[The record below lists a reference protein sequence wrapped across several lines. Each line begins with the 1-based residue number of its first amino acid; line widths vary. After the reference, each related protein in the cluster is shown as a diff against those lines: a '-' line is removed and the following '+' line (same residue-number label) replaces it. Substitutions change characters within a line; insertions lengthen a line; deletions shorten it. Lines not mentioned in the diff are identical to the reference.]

1 MTHTA
6 IDTPPTTV
14 PDAPL
19 LRVCACVSIAPMS
32 AAALANVVTQALSI
46 AQLGS
51 AVWRTMEEA
60 ECALRAFSTAQGWCL
75 ATRKCKKH
83 HYKLRDA
90 QGEERPGEL
99 ELQKVWICSRGHHR
113 QANQPHTCSDGS
125 AAAVA
130 KAAAAES
137 ADGPAHAA
145 TSGQSCDTI
154 NSSGELAAPSSN
166 FPRLPAS
173 SKTGCPVSVSVV
185 MLRKAAP
192 ENGSSWTEQ
201 DSPCSGYKLATPA
214 KLLLPCQHNHSSSLR
229 TTYALTESVAH
240 IPDAVRQ
247 EVKEL
252 VLANFPS
259 YRIRNYIC
267 GKHDMPP
274 LVPAVWTSLIR
285 AIKTELGIYDSGRDL
300 QALIARLTKERN
312 EGGAVFDLTVDGDL
326 TVSAIFFMSRAM
338 VSSFHRCAQFVVM
351 DSTCKTNRF
360 GMSLLIICG
369 VDEHR
374 HIALYATALM
384 KDETQ
389 PAFEYV
395 LKQLRRAVGMEAWM
409 RMTCAATDGC
419 AAMTAALA
427 KEAPHTTQQRCVWHL
442 QQNIIKHTGGG
453 GHQLIVRAWY
463 ACVYAKSLSE
473 FEAQWTAL
481 LREKMSEKCSEY
493 LTKYIHPLRTK
504 WAVYSTGHL
513 TNFGSHSTQLVES
526 LNRLLKMWDVNDRTS
541 LSRAVERICTVKE
554 EETMRRQISTMKDL
568 AVRSV
573 IAGPAGQIQ
582 THDSYKT
589 KVRKIL
595 TGAAALLCEE
605 QYDLFS
611 QYQVVEH
618 TPSQA
623 LFTLATRVYIVLAAN
638 SAAFTD
644 VFQAGQ
650 YHPRWWLQYSETMQ
664 RELLSKQF
672 WISVGQEVTSDG
684 LRRVRYDVLHGEQ
697 EEEKGQAAAA
707 STTSSEGCLLPAPMY
722 PSPSLELHPALL
734 SPQQLYHMI
743 EGECASLRQLACT
756 NPAKLSGLV
765 WTELHQAKVRITQ
778 HIDREQRMQQQ
789 LNISAAAA
797 VSGGLTSEGIP
808 LASLL
813 APVSLTQ
820 SKPGR
825 PSSKRSRAAVE
836 GVAARKVRAMLPVP
850 RQQERVGELDQEQ
863 ATAGMSYGIRVPS
876 LVSPAAVASAAA
888 TASGAAL
895 GAEDASVA
903 AAAAVSSSSAAFTAA
918 SADSMLAR
926 ASGAAA
932 AATSIAVGAEAGVV
946 AAVRVSGRGRV
957 LVLQLTSF
965 FIHWPC
971 ATCVGGAA
979 VVCVMLCAWSVVHSP
994 RCRFAKPEN
1003 SWSRRDARHP
1013 GADAFCWRH
1022 SAAGGTSSPAAANGS
1037 GDSGSLQQ
1045 LFVWLER
1052 TRGGQRVQLH
1062 DQPRHH
1068 HQL

>member
-1 MTHTA
+1 
-6 IDTPPTTV
+6 
-14 PDAPL
+14 
-19 LRVCACVSIAPMS
+19 
-32 AAALANVVTQALSI
+32 
-46 AQLGS
+46 
-51 AVWRTMEEA
+51 
-60 ECALRAFSTAQGWCL
+60 
-75 ATRKCKKH
+75 
-83 HYKLRDA
+83 
-90 QGEERPGEL
+90 
-99 ELQKVWICSRGHHR
+99 
-113 QANQPHTCSDGS
+113 
-125 AAAVA
+125 
-130 KAAAAES
+130 
-137 ADGPAHAA
+137 
-145 TSGQSCDTI
+145 
-154 NSSGELAAPSSN
+154 
-166 FPRLPAS
+166 
-173 SKTGCPVSVSVV
+173 
-185 MLRKAAP
+185 
-192 ENGSSWTEQ
+192 
-201 DSPCSGYKLATPA
+201 
-214 KLLLPCQHNHSSSLR
+214 
-229 TTYALTESVAH
+229 
-240 IPDAVRQ
+240 
-247 EVKEL
+247 
-252 VLANFPS
+252 
-259 YRIRNYIC
+259 
-267 GKHDMPP
+267 
-274 LVPAVWTSLIR
+274 
-285 AIKTELGIYDSGRDL
+285 
-300 QALIARLTKERN
+300 
-312 EGGAVFDLTVDGDL
+312 
-326 TVSAIFFMSRAM
+326 
-338 VSSFHRCAQFVVM
+338 
-351 DSTCKTNRF
+351 
-360 GMSLLIICG
+360 
-369 VDEHR
+369 
-374 HIALYATALM
+374 
-384 KDETQ
+384 
-389 PAFEYV
+389 
-395 LKQLRRAVGMEAWM
+395 
-409 RMTCAATDGC
+409 
-419 AAMTAALA
+419 
-427 KEAPHTTQQRCVWHL
+427 
-442 QQNIIKHTGGG
+442 
-453 GHQLIVRAWY
+453 
-463 ACVYAKSLSE
+463 
-473 FEAQWTAL
+473 
-481 LREKMSEKCSEY
+481 
-493 LTKYIHPLRTK
+493 
-504 WAVYSTGHL
+504 
-513 TNFGSHSTQLVES
+513 
-526 LNRLLKMWDVNDRTS
+526 
-541 LSRAVERICTVKE
+541 VERICTVKE

-623 LFTLATRVYIVLAAN
+623 LFTLATRVYIVTHKTAQTSTGQHQVHVSSHLVYCPCGFFTAYLLPCRHVLAAN

-957 LVLQLTSF
+957 LV
-965 FIHWPC
+965 
-971 ATCVGGAA
+971 
-979 VVCVMLCAWSVVHSP
+979 
-994 RCRFAKPEN
+994 
-1003 SWSRRDARHP
+1003 RRAPVD
-1013 GADAFCWRH
+1013 
-1022 SAAGGTSSPAAANGS
+1022 
-1037 GDSGSLQQ
+1037 
-1045 LFVWLER
+1045 
-1052 TRGGQRVQLH
+1052 
-1062 DQPRHH
+1062 
-1068 HQL
+1068 